1 MRKWLSMTLAASLL
15 MNPFATYAEDYGS
28 QTSQAQEVPPVA
40 QTLVREG
47 DFAIKLAA
55 VLDLGLPTDEAVAE
69 DMLVKAGV
77 APANGWISDYPVTPQ
92 IVGQLQDSIAKAA
105 AAGKLPMSTEEAT
118 KGLYSLA
125 AQMKLPVPAGA
136 ETAAKESE
144 QVPVAQSD
152 QTVINNYYYDE
163 GPPIITYYPPPV
175 YFGYLYDWV
184 PYPVWW
190 FGFWFPG
197 FYICHNFTT
206 TVVVGRTPFVTRRAI
221 VSNQIIDPVTRR
233 VAVVDPVVRTSTGSV
248 RPETTL
254 RTENGRMFRT
264 VTDFRH
270 GVSVGGF
277 NAGRPGTAANRTPR
291 TEGFR
296 SPQARTSAQAIYS
309 RSADRMSTRTVR
321 QGTMSR
327 GGDRAYVSPRGPGRS
342 YNGPSRGGGARRYVA
357 PGSSERSY
365 RPSVMRPYTA
375 TSQPERS
382 YYSPSWGGQRR
393 YIAPNVPARPFNS
406 PEIRG
411 GGPTRWFPTGGW
423 HGR

>member
-1 MRKWLSMTLAASLL
+1 MT
-15 MNPFATYAEDYGS
+15 T
-28 QTSQAQEVPPVA
+28 V
-40 QTLVREG
+40 
-47 DFAIKLAA
+47 
-55 VLDLGLPTDEAVAE
+55 
-69 DMLVKAGV
+69 
-77 APANGWISDYPVTPQ
+77 
-92 IVGQLQDSIAKAA
+92 
-105 AAGKLPMSTEEAT
+105 EAT

-125 AQMKLPVPAGA
+125 AQMKLPTPAGA
-136 ETAAKESE
+136 ENAAQESE
-144 QVPVAQSD
+144 QAPATRSD

-197 FYICHNFTT
+197 FYMCHNFTT

-233 VAVVDPVVRTSTGSV
+233 VAVVDPLSRTRTGSV

-277 NAGRPGTAANRTPR
+277 NAGRQGTAAKRMPR

-309 RSADRMSTRTVR
+309 GSVDRMRTRTVR
-321 QGTMSR
+321 QGTTTR
-327 GGDRAYVSPRGPGRS
+327 GDRPYVSPRGPGRS
-342 YNGPSRGGGARRYVA
+342 YNGPSRGGGTRQYGA

-375 TSQPERS
+375 PTQRERS
-382 YYSPSWGGQRR
+382 YYSPSWGGQRQ
-393 YIAPNVPARPFNS
+393 YSAPNVPARPFNS
-406 PEIRG
+406 PVIRGGG
-411 GGPTRWFPTGGW
+411 GGPTRWFPNGGW